1 MPEFVISPNTG
12 KKIKEWCSQLQG
24 RSMQRIKNEIGKCE
38 SIEALRYVYSKYPE
52 LQDEIKPLILEKK
65 QQLEEIYSNI
75 IPPSEINNQNKHHQ
89 NGIDTNK

>member
-1 MPEFVISPNTG
+1 M
-12 KKIKEWCSQLQG
+12 
-24 RSMQRIKNEIGKCE
+24 EIRK
-38 SIEALRYVYSKYPE
+38 S
-52 LQDEIKPLILEKK
+52 EKK